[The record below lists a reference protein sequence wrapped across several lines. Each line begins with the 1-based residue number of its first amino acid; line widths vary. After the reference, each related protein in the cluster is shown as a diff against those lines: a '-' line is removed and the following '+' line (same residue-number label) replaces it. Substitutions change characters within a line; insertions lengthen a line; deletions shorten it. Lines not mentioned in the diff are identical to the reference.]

1 MAWGST
7 KARVRGKIASG
18 GFAKKPD
25 YSDTFSTAANI
36 LAQGML
42 DAKERRLEADK
53 EAKAKAEENA
63 EKQAA
68 KEKEA
73 ADRKRKA
80 EALASRLG
88 MNPQNTQAI
97 TYLTEQLYLFNDDT
111 TEVFKLL
118 ENDRKAGRFK
128 EVELPP
134 IVEGVT
140 SASMNQA
147 PPVRLDSGVG
157 GVKEMRDSGKVRPL
171 TSFDLPNIADGITTY
186 VNKEGDPV
194 KSPELMSEAQQM
206 MDAFGPQQ
214 LEKSEV
220 TEAETK
226 QFGIKVDPDA
236 ADLIELDFTRLTTLD
251 DIDLYEGE
259 IKSKGQTLTDAQ
271 QEVIK
276 NRKDLL
282 EGRRVDAAIAD
293 AVKDEN
299 NAKSALMALDAKVN
313 QAATEEEK
321 KIIKDSYEYKA
332 ISGFVERFALGDAY
346 EVPVN
351 QLKTAQDVQ
360 LEKAFIVMNNKNV
373 SPEVLAKLDEMENA
387 YLAKEARTDLDEQ
400 REIRRGF
407 VTQETDTL
415 QSIANLTTFDTYTEE
430 EVNLAK
436 EILES
441 RTNADAADKLKEFK
455 RDLVGKSKEEL
466 IQISKGAGFTL
477 LEKVAARAYLAA
489 FPENFDL
496 TEYDDVETSTI
507 ETIIAAKGTDPNV
520 VTQLEALVANRK
532 IGQDALDPK
541 SEDYLVTYLDKNGDK
556 QVTTAK
562 LAKDG
567 STYVDLSDP
576 LNKITPA
583 PNTNV
588 VNLSQND
595 QLYDNVIKINQSLIK
610 PLKEQRI
617 AMQTALVSAKKLDD
631 LVNPDMGGDPAIL
644 TTLGGTLPQVME
656 RLGLETAALIN
667 LFDAT
672 GSTQTVF
679 TAIDEAF
686 SALPNVGEAAQK
698 AALFNAEKLKLAF
711 AFAAAQG
718 QTGVGLSNKDFAN
731 ALTII
736 SSGKKYETFTMNIRS
751 QMNQVIIKTEGMIQ
765 DFREDESVKLLAP
778 FVQDRQLFEGYTQ
791 SAEQYAQTRGIG
803 DAFAWAKGSTSTGPV
818 ISQQAIDFLK
828 QNPNTRAEFDKKYGA
843 GEAAK
848 ILGN

>member
-1 MAWGST
+1 MAWGNT
-7 KARVRGKIASG
+7 KARVRSKIASG

-25 YSDTFSTAANI
+25 YDFLQTGANI
-36 LAQGML
+36 IAQGML

-53 EAKAKAEENA
+53 K
-63 EKQAA
+63 A
-68 KEKEA
+68 KEKAEAEAEKLKKKEQEA

-80 EALASRLG
+80 ESLAAEFG
-88 MNPQNTQAI
+88 ADPKNTEAI
-97 TYLTEQLYLFNDDT
+97 NYFTEQLFFFDDNT
-111 TEVFKLL
+111 SSVY
-118 ENDRKAGRFK
+118 DKAEADIKR
-128 EVELPP
+128 
-134 IVEGVT
+134 
-140 SASMNQA
+140 
-147 PPVRLDSGVG
+147 
-157 GVKEMRDSGKVRPL
+157 GKVK
-171 TSFDLPNIADGITTY
+171 F
-186 VNKEGDPV
+186 VKKEEELFLQGPDV
-194 KSPELMSEAQQM
+194 PE
-206 MDAFGPQQ
+206 DF
-214 LEKSEV
+214 KV
-220 TEAETK
+220 
-226 QFGIKVDPDA
+226 GIKVGDNTLDKFNSGKPITVGDLSSIAKNEDNSERVRTEAAQMADIFAPVSQEPSKTNTFEGLEIDPDA
-236 ADLIELDFTRLTTLD
+236 KEPIELDFTRLTTLD

-271 QEVIK
+271 KEVIK
-276 NRKDLL
+276 NRKNLL

-293 AVKDEN
+293 AVKDEK
-299 NAKSALMALDAKVN
+299 NAKSALMALNAKVDE
-313 QAATEEEK
+313 AATEEEK
-321 KIIKDSYEYKA
+321 KKIKDSYEYKA

-373 SPEVLAKLDEMENA
+373 RPEVLAKLDEMENA

-436 EILES
+436 QIVES

-455 RDLVGKSKEEL
+455 RDLVGKSKEDL
-466 IQISKGAGFTL
+466 IQISKGEGFTL
-477 LEKVAARAYLAA
+477 LEKNAARAYLAS
-489 FPENFDL
+489 FPENFDI

-507 ETIIAAKGTDPNV
+507 ETIIAATGTDPKV

-562 LAKDG
+562 LSKDG
-567 STYVDLSDP
+567 STYVDLSNP
-576 LNKITPA
+576 LNKIEPA

-588 VNLSQND
+588 VNLSQSD

-617 AMQTALVSAKKLDD
+617 AMQTALVSAKRLDD
-631 LVNPDMGGDPAIL
+631 FVNPDVGGDPTIL
-644 TTLGGTLPQVME
+644 TRIGGTLPQVMKSIK
-656 RLGLETAALIN
+656 LETAALVT
-667 LFDAT
+667 LFDQT
-672 GSTQTVF
+672 GSKQAVF
-679 TAIDEAF
+679 DAIDQAF
-686 SALPNVGEAAQK
+686 SQLPQADKAAQL
-698 AALFNAEKLKLAF
+698 AVLFNAEKLKLAF
-711 AFAAAQG
+711 SFAAAMG

-736 SSGKKYETFTMNIRS
+736 SSGRDYDTFTKNIRG
-751 QMNQVIIKTEGMIQ
+751 QMNQVILKTEGMIQ

-778 FVQDRQLFEGYTQ
+778 FMQDRQLFEGYTQ
-791 SAEQYAQTRGIG
+791 SAEQYAQTRGVG
-803 DAFAWAKGSTSTGPV
+803 DAFAWAKGSTAVSIPQG
-818 ISQQAIDFLK
+818 AIDALK
-828 QNPNTRAEFDKKYGA
+828 KDPSLAAEFDAKYGA